1 MKEPYIKPA
10 VKSEIL
16 EPEALTGGGSGIGN
30 NSGGTCSPDNNGS
43 FTCQDGCSVGICR

>member
-1 MKEPYIKPA
+1 MKEPYIKPE

-30 NSGGTCSPDNNGS
+30 GGGGTCPNDNGS
-43 FTCQDGCSVGICR
+43 FTCLDGCSVGICR

>member
-10 VKSEIL
+10 VKSDIL

-30 NSGGTCSPDNNGS
+30 GGGGACPPDSNGG
-43 FTCQDGCSVGICR
+43 FTCPDGCSVGICR